1 MVYHEF
7 NLLNIADY
15 ILILYEILINNEN
28 ICIINIIENKVC

>member
-7 NLLNIADY
+7 NLLNITDY

-28 ICIINIIENKVC
+28 ICIINLIENKVC